1 MGEREGLRHFSPV
14 HPTEQKSKK
23 CPQVDGH
30 VLSLSTRH
38 AKLRR
43 EGYRKPERQ

>member
-1 MGEREGLRHFSPV
+1 MAVRNLNHL
-14 HPTEQKSKK
+14 T
-23 CPQVDGH
+23 GH
-30 VLSLSTRH
+30 DLSLSTRH